1 MQFVDAALMDAAP
14 RKLRDGSLVA
24 TARSVRTGVQLYAGS
39 EVGKPDKD
47 IVRVYRSPEE
57 VFAQDSLQS
66 FSHATVTVDH
76 PTKHV
81 TADNWKELAVG
92 EVSTAAKKDGEWVHL
107 PLVIKDRAAVEAVE
121 GGKCELSAGYVC
133 DLDWTGGTT
142 PGGEVFDAQQRNI
155 RINHLAIVDRARAG
169 SKARIGD
176 ALPNWGASPIR
187 DGASGAPVDQAD
199 AGHKPGEPD
208 VQLKTILVDG
218 LTVETTDAGALAID
232 KLRGLLDTSAKA
244 LEKATTDH
252 AAAIAAKDAELA
264 AKDAEID
271 AAKAKIID
279 GDALDALVAERA
291 AVTSKAKAL
300 DANVVIDGK
309 SNIEIKRAVLGDKAT
324 GKPDAYVDAAFD
336 LIAVDGQAQGDALA
350 SFVSDAAGAEVKD
363 AATKARDARAARLA
377 RLQNGYQAADQAA

>member
-1 MQFVDAALMDAAP
+1 MQFVDAVTIAGT
-14 RKLRDGSLVA
+14 RRTRDGYLVA
-24 TARSVRTGVQLYAGS
+24 DAKVGRAGIQIYTGA
-39 EVGKPDKD
+39 EVGEPTRDQ
-47 IVRVYRSPEE
+47 VRVYRPPEE
-57 VFAQDSLQS
+57 VFAKDAMASV
-66 FSHATVTVDH
+66 AWRPVTVDH
-76 PTKHV
+76 PSVMVDATNWRDLSVGSTGDTV
-81 TADNWKELAVG
+81 T
-92 EVSTAAKKDGEWVHL
+92 KDGDHIRV
-107 PLVIKDRAAVEAVE
+107 PLTLMDSAAIAAVEA
-121 GGKCELSAGYVC
+121 GKRELSLGYTC
-133 DLDWTGGTT
+133 DLDMTAGVT
-142 PGGEVFDAQQRNI
+142 PSGETYDAVQRNI
-155 RINHLAIVDRARAG
+155 RVNHLAICSAARG
-169 SKARIGD
+169 GPDLRIGD
-176 ALPNWGASPIR
+176 QKGR
-187 DGASGAPVDQAD
+187 
-199 AGHKPGEPD
+199 KPGEPD

-279 GDALDALVAERA
+279 GAALDALVAERA

-300 DANVVIDGK
+300 DANVVIAGK

-336 LIAVDGQAQGDALA
+336 LITVDGQAQGDALA